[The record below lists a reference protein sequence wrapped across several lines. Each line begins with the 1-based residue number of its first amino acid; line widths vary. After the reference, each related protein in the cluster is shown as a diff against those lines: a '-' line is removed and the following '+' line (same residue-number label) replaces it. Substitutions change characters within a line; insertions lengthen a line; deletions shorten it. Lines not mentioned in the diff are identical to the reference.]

1 MNKNIDDYIV
11 WTAVVTPMNDGGSID
26 WESFEKLLKT
36 QETAGNAITI
46 LGSTGEA
53 LNLDLDERKA
63 ILDFATNLNLKV
75 PMMAGVGGINLN
87 EQSAWIKH
95 LNTLNIDA
103 YLLVV
108 PLYSKPGVHGQYG
121 WFKQL
126 MDLSQKPCVLYNVP
140 GRTAKILEYET
151 LKMLSN
157 HPKFWAIKEASGS
170 VEEFKKY
177 AETAP
182 NAHMMSGDDAML
194 PAFAPLG
201 AKGVVSVL
209 SNVWPE
215 ATHEY
220 ARQCVEG
227 TFKDKDVW
235 ERAVSALFC
244 ASNPIPAK
252 AALYDQGKIKS
263 PTLRLP
269 LSIKDMPDIEI
280 VRNADKEINAWL
292 SQS

>member
-1 MNKNIDDYIV
+1 MNED
-11 WTAVVTPMNDGGSID
+11 GSID
-26 WESFEKLLKT
+26 WESFKKLLKT
-36 QETAGNAITI
+36 QEAADNAITI

-53 LNLDLDERKA
+53 LNIDLGERKA
-63 ILDFATNLNLKV
+63 VLDFAVKLNLKV
-75 PMMAGVGGINLN
+75 PIMAGIGGFNLN

-95 LNTLNIDA
+95 LNTLDIDA

-108 PLYSKPGVHGQYG
+108 PLYAKPGIHGQYG

-126 MDLSQKPCVLYNVP
+126 MDLSQKPCMLYNIP

-151 LKMLSN
+151 LSMLCN
-157 HPKFWAIKEASGS
+157 HPKLWAIKEASGS
-170 VEEFKKY
+170 IEEFKKY
-177 AETAP
+177 AEIAP
-182 NAHMMSGDDAML
+182 KVRIMSGDDAML
-194 PAFAPLG
+194 PAFAPFG

-220 ARQCVEG
+220 ARQCTEG
-227 TFKDKDVW
+227 TFKDNDIW
-235 ERAVSALFC
+235 ERAVQALFC

-263 PTLRLP
+263 PTVRLP
-269 LSIKDMPDIEI
+269 LSTEDMPDIGI
-280 VRNADKEINAWL
+280 VRKSDKEINRWL
-292 SQS
+292 SQG